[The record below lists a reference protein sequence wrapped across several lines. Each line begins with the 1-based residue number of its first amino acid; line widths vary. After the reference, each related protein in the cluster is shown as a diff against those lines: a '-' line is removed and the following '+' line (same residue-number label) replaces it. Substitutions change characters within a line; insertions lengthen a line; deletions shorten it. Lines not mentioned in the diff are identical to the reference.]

1 MTHRPARRGAA
12 VLTAAALALT
22 GTMVA
27 GCGADGGNGGGNGGG
42 AAGGGLGGK
51 IGSGKERGRLETNG
65 AEVIQDPDGTGA
77 EVSARLFTKADTV
90 VVSDP
95 DREHQLT
102 AAALAVE
109 LGAPMLV
116 RYPEAVG
123 AVDAEIDRLGASRV
137 VEVPGDADEE
147 DANAIAEATERAAA
161 TAGAGEDVAAIA
173 GLEAANP
180 IDLELP
186 PMLATA
192 VTSRAAAATARAA
205 GADIRVLGVADPRE
219 TSESMRTVTEQDTIA
234 LGRQWGST
242 DNYAA
247 RVALAANGELPGG
260 GGLVFPGRRM
270 IALYGHPYG
279 PDLGLLGE
287 QPPQQA
293 AALARQ
299 YADMYQPLDPQ
310 PVVPAFEVIAS
321 VASEFPGDDGNYS
334 NETPVEDIAPY
345 VDAIVNAGGY
355 AVIDLQP
362 GQGNFL
368 QQAKL
373 YEELLKRPN
382 VGLALDAEWKLNPG
396 EAPLS
401 RIGSATAAEINEVA
415 DWLAQLVR
423 DNHLPQKAMVLHQF
437 QVGMY
442 PDRENIVTG
451 QPELA
456 WVLHADG
463 HGVPGQKF
471 ETWDV
476 LRQGL
481 DPNFFMAWKNFIDE
495 DTPTFTPE
503 QTYADVVPRPWFVS
517 YQ

>member
-12 VLTAAALALT
+12 VLTTAALALT
-22 GTMVA
+22 GAGVA
-27 GCGADGGNGGGNGGG
+27 ACGSDGG
-42 AAGGGLGGK
+42 AAGENEGLGSK
-51 IGSGKERGRLETNG
+51 IGSSKEPAHLETNG
-65 AEVIQDPDGTGA
+65 DEVIQDSDGTGA
-77 EVSARLFTKADTV
+77 EVSARLFTKADAV

-95 DREHQLT
+95 EREHQLA

-116 RYPEAVG
+116 RYPEAAG

-137 VEVPGDADEE
+137 IEVPGDTDEE
-147 DANAIAEATERAAA
+147 DAKAIAEAAAPA
-161 TAGAGEDVAAIA
+161 TADAGEDVAAIA
-173 GLEAANP
+173 GLEAAHP
-180 IDLELP
+180 IDLALP
-186 PMLATA
+186 PFFATA

-242 DNYAA
+242 ENYAA
-247 RVALAANGELPGG
+247 RAAMAGNGELPGG

-287 QPPQQA
+287 QPPQEA
-293 AALARQ
+293 AARAKQ

-310 PVVPAFEVIAS
+310 PVIPAFEVIAS

-345 VDAIVNAGGY
+345 VDAIVDAGGY

-437 QVGMY
+437 QVGMF

-503 QTYADVVPRPWFVS
+503 QTYADVAPRPWFVS